1 MIFTDSTFDPISR
14 LNAAKDRHRAR
25 GTTGGKGNRRAVTA
39 TEVRARE
46 AGMPCHDLALA
57 AVDAIWSEFRSWARS
72 ERASLQGAYVPTEDF
87 PF

>member
-1 MIFTDSTFDPISR
+1 MFLHHTDHTISR

-25 GTTGGKGNRRAVTA
+25 GTTGGKGHWRTVTA

-46 AGMPCHDLALA
+46 AGMPCHELALA
-57 AVDAIWSEFRSWARS
+57 AVDAIWSEFRSWSA
-72 ERASLQGAYVPTEDF
+72 QGRIIPLGDFVPDCDF

>member
-46 AGMPCHDLALA
+46 VGMPCHELALA
-57 AVDAIWSEFRSWARS
+57 AVDAIWSEFRSWSA
-72 ERASLQGAYVPTEDF
+72 QGRIIPLGDFVPDCDF